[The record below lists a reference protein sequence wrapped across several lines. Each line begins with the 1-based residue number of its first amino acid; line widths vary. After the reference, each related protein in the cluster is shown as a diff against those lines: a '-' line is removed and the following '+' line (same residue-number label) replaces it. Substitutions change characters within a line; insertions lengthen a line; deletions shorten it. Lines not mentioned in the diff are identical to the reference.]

1 MKLHFLAPILMKL
14 GRNVAR
20 KVSKHLYVPICS
32 LEVPGGHIEFF
43 SIFVQNIKFHFLAP
57 ILMKLGRNVARKV
70 SKHLYV
76 PICSLEVPH
85 PAVLQL
91 CYLRWHVRT
100 LPFTDFTKFHRF

>member
-1 MKLHFLAPILMKL
+1 MKYHFLAPILMKL

-20 KVSKHLYVPICS
+20 KVSKHLYVPICI

-76 PICSLEVPH
+76 PICSLEVPGGH
-85 PAVLQL
+85 IEFFSILGQKRNFLVFQQ
-91 CYLRWHVRT
+91 
-100 LPFTDFTKFHRF
+100 K